1 MVGMRGSRREGRA
14 SGPGATLL
22 LALVASVLLAVGPSE
37 ARKSR
42 KVPKKGTAIKKNAHR
57 APLAGG
63 GRASMVEE
71 FMEFVPR
78 LQASPA
84 RVIMPPQTN
93 ISCCEFAMCH
103 QLIEEN
109 NSMAMGRR

>member
-1 MVGMRGSRREGRA
+1 MVGMRGSWREGRA

-42 KVPKKGTAIKKNAHR
+42 KVPRKGTATKTNAHR

-84 RVIMPPQTN
+84 RVVMMATADQYLLLRI
-93 ISCCEFAMCH
+93 CH
-103 QLIEEN
+103 VSPADWRE
-109 NSMAMGRR
+109 